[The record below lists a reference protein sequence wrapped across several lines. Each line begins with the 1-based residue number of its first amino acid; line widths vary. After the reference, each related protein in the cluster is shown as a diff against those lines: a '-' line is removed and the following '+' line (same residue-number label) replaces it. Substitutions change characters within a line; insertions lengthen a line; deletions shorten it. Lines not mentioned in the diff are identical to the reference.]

1 MSLASLAAYHEIL
14 PELPAREAAV
24 LRVLLAARG
33 TWHHMVKC
41 ALTNRQIARELG
53 LDRDSVSPRTA
64 RLRQKGLAVEVGT
77 DGKETLYEAVLD
89 PTFVKAP
96 GRRKPKAYARGVQDA
111 LNQLGILRGHI
122 EGTPDDPNIT
132 QAEAALNCMR
142 FAVSM
147 IQDLIR

>member
-1 MSLASLAAYHEIL
+1 MSLASLAAYGSIL

-64 RLRQKGLAVEVGT
+64 RLRQKGLVIEVGT
-77 DGKETLYEAVLD
+77 DGKETLYQAVIDPNFVKKPEPLRPTYNQGVLD
-89 PTFVKAP
+89 AIEAICTWQIKNGVKREDRINS
-96 GRRKPKAYARGVQDA
+96 RR
-111 LNQLGILRGHI
+111 
-122 EGTPDDPNIT
+122 
-132 QAEAALNCMR
+132 
-142 FAVSM
+142 AVEE
-147 IQDLIR
+147 LLK